1 MKPLQETFIFKHL
14 NQNGRVTKNISDIIK
29 GNALSKENLA
39 SQFLVIEKSYKFGL
53 KQRVLKAF
61 EDGQIILVFA
71 QPTAKLP
78 SCIPFFLTKSPNGDI
93 VGVVCVDQIGSIND
107 ETMDVKCEPKKL
119 YTLMEA
125 AYLGRVAYLYQRNL
139 GARNA
144 LITNGSA
151 IYSSMFIKH
160 LNKQFSLS
168 VQPDKQAIILFL
180 AAKFYMINLLGM
192 RNNNIVDNYAMKVC
206 KNPNFMLLQ
215 ELSDTFPD
223 EAFKDLASFI
233 QALTTHDITKSIL
246 PGLTVRGYLEQFI
259 FTFDG
264 SALLALE
271 SFIYFMTNVLG
282 VVHGAYINNQYNFE
296 SIVDVKGSKMYV
308 DMSNI

>member
-14 NQNGRVTKNISDIIK
+14 NQNNKITKNINTIIK

-39 SQFLVIEKSYKFGL
+39 SQFLIIEKSYKFPL

-61 EDGQIILVFA
+61 EDEQIILIFA
-71 QPTAKLP
+71 PPTHKLP
-78 SCIPFFLTKSPNGDI
+78 SSMPFFLTKNPSTGDVI
-93 VGVVCVDQIGSIND
+93 GVVCVDQIGTINQD
-107 ETMDVKCEPKKL
+107 MDIKCEPKKL

-125 AYLGRVAYLYQRNL
+125 AYLGRLAYLYQRNL

-144 LITNGSA
+144 LITNGAA
-151 IYSSMFIKH
+151 IYSAMFIKQ
-160 LNKQFSLS
+160 LNKQYSLS
-168 VQPDKQAIILFL
+168 VQPDKQSIILFL

-192 RNNNIVDNYAMKVC
+192 KNSNIVDNYAMKVC
-206 KNPNFMLLQ
+206 KNPNVMILE
-215 ELSDTFPD
+215 ELSDTIPD
-223 EAFKDLASFI
+223 KAFDDLASFI
-233 QALTTHDITKSIL
+233 QTLTTHELTKTIL

-264 SALLALE
+264 SALLSLE

-296 SIVDVKGSKMYV
+296 AIVDVKGSKMYV
-308 DMSNI
+308 DMANL